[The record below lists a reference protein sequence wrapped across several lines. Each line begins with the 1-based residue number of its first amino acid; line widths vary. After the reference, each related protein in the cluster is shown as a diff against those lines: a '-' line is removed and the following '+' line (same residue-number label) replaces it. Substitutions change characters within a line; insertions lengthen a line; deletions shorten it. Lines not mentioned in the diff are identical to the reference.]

1 MLVVFSSAYL
11 LSVYFLWWNVVSNL
25 WPIWKVGFLCF
36 YWILQVLHIVCIEVH
51 YLICKYF
58 LCGLLFIFLVVVG
71 CLVTKLCPTPAMD
84 CSLPGSSVHGI
95 LQARILEW
103 AAMPSSRESSQSNPH
118 LLCLL
123 HWLTGSLPLAPPGK
137 PMQVVKILKC
147 LVKSSGS
154 QSVVSRPTTSSSPGN
169 VLEKHILGGLP

>member
-95 LQARILEW
+95 LQAGILEW
-103 AAMPSSRESSQSNPH
+103 VSTSLSRGSSRPRDQTQVSCITGRWFTNWAMKEAEQLLEFAQIHVHRVSNAIQPSHLLSSPSSPAFNLSQ
-118 LLCLL
+118 
-123 HWLTGSLPLAPPGK
+123 
-137 PMQVVKILKC
+137 
-147 LVKSSGS
+147 
-154 QSVVSRPTTSSSPGN
+154 
-169 VLEKHILGGLP
+169 